1 MTMGCVSVD
10 AGFVSVVDLSSGV
23 VSEYRPNVPTLD
35 FPAALRAGASEVSL
49 DGIGLVHFSGAD
61 GQVTE
66 RTRSSPVSARR
77 QDEHCFILA
86 DVEDRDEHGWQIYH
100 LCMLEPSA

>member
-1 MTMGCVSVD
+1 MWVS
-10 AGFVSVVDLSSGV
+10 FPSSTFRAESSRITV
-23 VSEYRPNVPTLD
+23 RTFLRSI
-35 FPAALRAGASEVSL
+35 PAALRAGASEVSL

-61 GQVTE
+61 GEVTE
-66 RTRSSPVSARR
+66 RTRSAQSARR

-86 DVEDRDEHGWQIYH
+86 DAEDRDEHGWQIYH